1 MNVVKYSSYLKSFFS
16 EQIETGLAL
25 AVHSVENSNKV
36 DSYSI
41 DVSQAIH
48 YEM

>member
-1 MNVVKYSSYLKSFFS
+1 MNVVKYSTWSHFF
-16 EQIETGLAL
+16 QNRLTTGLAL

-36 DSYSI
+36 DSYGI